1 MTLKENTWVHFI
13 ILRHHD
19 FATLVQSL
27 SLPKESRLSYNVIQ
41 FSLLYFKQIVLVAG
55 GNGELDRYDLLLS
68 STELYSPSSD
78 SWTAGQN
85 LPW

>member
-1 MTLKENTWVHFI
+1 MMTKAMSDVMCLITKITMT
-13 ILRHHD
+13 ILT
-19 FATLVQSL
+19 A
-27 SLPKESRLSYNVIQ
+27 E
-41 FSLLYFKQIVLVAG
+41 SLLYFKQIVLVAG